1 MYLIERCTVYEVRD
15 GKPEMYVFWRRDG
28 IAARGKSQMEVMHDD
43 LCAKDVAAGA
53 GGRKAPSEFES
64 REGGSIA
71 HR

>member
-1 MYLIERCTVYEVRD
+1 
-15 GKPEMYVFWRRDG
+15 
-28 IAARGKSQMEVMHDD
+28 MHDD

-53 GGRKAPSEFES
+53 GGSKAPSEFES